1 VREVRAKVFDKVFV
15 VIERMRGSQPRTDFL
30 RSVISRGLKAQHAEA
45 KKNAPKDGPGL
56 GLAPLKQEGE
66 AAYFDAATGAE
77 IDDLMSKVGYWG

>member
-1 VREVRAKVFDKVFV
+1 VKEVRAKVFDEVFA

-45 KKNAPKDGPGL
+45 KKNAPKAD

-66 AAYFDAATGAE
+66 AFYFDREWAE
-77 IDDLMSKVGYWG
+77 MMDEAVKRVRYWG